1 MKPLMSEVL
10 KGTQAALS
18 LADSC
23 DVTKLREF
31 LLAEPQ
37 KPMLFVGNGGMQGH
51 FAAMLYEE
59 NAGIALPLTPY
70 MLRSISDEALRSCR
84 CLLMSDG
91 GHNIDITDATKRM
104 AKVNPDNTGGFTS
117 VDSPENILIKKLKP
131 ENIFLFRRPDNEG
144 FRDGFISVGKQ
155 FFRDA
160 LFYKAFTGKSAAEQ
174 MTVDLD
180 PAHCYSYELNHSE
193 GPLTPLSKIRHILVL
208 HGGKGA
214 PAAHYIESVLAESG
228 MISAQVTDY
237 LNFCHG
243 RFIFASNHTR
253 HDTKKHTLPESDT
266 AVLLLV
272 TPEEEKIAN
281 NIRKTAPKG
290 DWQVLP
296 NETPV
301 ITIRSEYTDA
311 LSAIDLH
318 VKASVFLAD
327 LGENHL
333 GNNPFSPNNFCRVN
347 KKFPKCGLRW

>member
-10 KGTQAALS
+10 QGTEAALR
-18 LADSC
+18 LADER
-23 DVTKLREF
+23 DVTKMREF
-31 LLAEPQ
+31 LLAEPY
-37 KPMLFVGNGGMQGH
+37 KPMLFVGSGGMQGH

-59 NAGIALPLTPY
+59 NAGIARPITPF
-70 MLRSISDEALRSCR
+70 MLRAISDEALRNCR

-91 GHNIDITDATKRM
+91 GHNIDINDAAKRM

-117 VDSPENILIKKLKP
+117 VDSKENILIKMLEPDK
-131 ENIFLFRRPDNEG
+131 IFLFPHSHGDG
-144 FRDGFISVGKQ
+144 FQEGFISVCKQ
-155 FFRDA
+155 FYRDA
-160 LFYKAFTGKSAAEQ
+160 LFYKAFTGKSAAKQ
-174 MTVDLD
+174 MTVDLN
-180 PAHCYSYELNHSE
+180 PAHCYSYELNHSN
-193 GPLTPLSKIRHILVL
+193 GPLTPLSAIQHILVL

-237 LNFCHG
+237 RNFCHG

-253 HDTKKHTLPESDT
+253 HQTKKHTLAESDT

-272 TPEEEKIAN
+272 TPEEEKIAT
-281 NIRKTAPKG
+281 NIRKTAPNA

-296 NETPV
+296 NECPI
-301 ITIRSEYTDA
+301 ITIRSDYADA

-318 VKASVFLAD
+318 IKASVFLAD

-333 GNNPFSPNNFCRVN
+333 GNNPFNPNNFCKI
-347 KKFPKCGLRW
+347 KKQYPKGGLRW